1 MPHVIPVA
9 KEGHYHTEE
18 ATPSDSKATSIVH
31 YQGKLYCRERVS
43 EKGVALT

>member
-1 MPHVIPVA
+1 MPHIIPVA
-9 KEGHYHTEE
+9 EEDHYHTEE
-18 ATPSDSKATSIVH
+18 ATPSDSKATSIVR